1 MGLFCELKPK
11 SHFPNG
17 NISSFFHENG
27 WFYITVANSLVD
39 TTELR
44 KSDPKGVIK
53 KIAADQLGNTSQLA
67 FQDENKS

>member
-1 MGLFCELKPK
+1 MVTLAL
-11 SHFPNG
+11 
-17 NISSFFHENG
+17 FHENG

-53 KIAADQLGNTSQLA
+53 KIAADQLGILLSLL
-67 FQDENKS
+67 FK